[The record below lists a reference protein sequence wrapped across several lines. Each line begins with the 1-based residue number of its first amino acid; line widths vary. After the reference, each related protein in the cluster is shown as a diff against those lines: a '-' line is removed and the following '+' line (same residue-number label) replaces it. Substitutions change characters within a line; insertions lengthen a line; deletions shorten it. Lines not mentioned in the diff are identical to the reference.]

1 MLKVCKKVQKYD
13 ALLLKNIETHGI
25 TQAVGRALL
34 TELLEARK
42 PIQTQYPGKLALFL
56 QEQAHPVVEE
66 PSSVTGL
73 S

>member
-1 MLKVCKKVQKYD
+1 MLKVCKKFQKKYD

-42 PIQTQYPGKLALFL
+42 PIQIPYLGKLA
-56 QEQAHPVVEE
+56 
-66 PSSVTGL
+66 
-73 S
+73 